1 MRLRRLVI
9 RISTNIG
16 PYGATIDFPDGL
28 VVIWA
33 DNSMGKSTCLKSMM
47 WALGLEAMITTS
59 QSDPPVTPVMK
70 AGFQNEDGEVAVVV
84 ESEVF
89 LEIENSSA
97 ERVVIHRAVKGTR
110 DTHLVTVVRGPAL
123 TQTERAHLFPRG
135 DYYVSRPGGAS
146 AEAGFHSFLS
156 EFLGWKIPTVSTF
169 DGRKSPLYLQAIF
182 PYVLV
187 EQTKGWSNIQ
197 PNMPTQFRIRDV
209 HKRVVEFILKMDA
222 NRIAARRIELS
233 NEKDALTLRWSALVA
248 NAEAAAGRVNA
259 RVESLP
265 HLPTAE
271 WPPVLLP
278 TLLVPEGDGWQSL
291 DDAISINGARL
302 DQIATTELPRA
313 AEVVSSATEEL
324 TEAQARLRQREV
336 WLERLYALVEEEK
349 AEYNAVQERLRF
361 IEEDLRRNND
371 VKVLQTLGSVT
382 ASLAP
387 DTCPTCHQPLRDSLL
402 PHDSHLGVMSID
414 DNISFVK
421 DQRHTFEY
429 LSNSLRRA
437 VVLREGQ
444 VLGAR
449 EEIQSL
455 RARIR
460 ALRQTL
466 VADGRTTSAAA
477 VREQLELEDVLQKH
491 ISVRDD
497 VVQMFS
503 EFGELSRAWLLLK
516 WETETLPKEDT
527 SIDDVGKLERL
538 SDIFRAELSEF
549 GFASFKPETL
559 TISKDTYRP
568 EHDGFDLPTNISAS
582 DFIRVIWAYLHG
594 LLELS
599 RCFDT
604 NHPGLLV
611 MDEPK
616 QQSTK
621 SLSFGELIR
630 RASTAKAHGQQ
641 VVLVTSEDRDQLV
654 ATLKDVPHTL
664 LTFEGRIIK
673 KLQQP

>member
-1 MRLRRLVI
+1 M
-9 RISTNIG
+9 
-16 PYGATIDFPDGL
+16 
-28 VVIWA
+28 
-33 DNSMGKSTCLKSMM
+33 
-47 WALGLEAMITTS
+47 
-59 QSDPPVTPVMK
+59 
-70 AGFQNEDGEVAVVV
+70 
-84 ESEVF
+84 
-89 LEIENSSA
+89 
-97 ERVVIHRAVKGTR
+97 
-110 DTHLVTVVRGPAL
+110 
-123 TQTERAHLFPRG
+123 
-135 DYYVSRPGGAS
+135 
-146 AEAGFHSFLS
+146 
-156 EFLGWKIPTVSTF
+156 
-169 DGRKSPLYLQAIF
+169 
-182 PYVLV
+182 
-187 EQTKGWSNIQ
+187 
-197 PNMPTQFRIRDV
+197 
-209 HKRVVEFILKMDA
+209 
-222 NRIAARRIELS
+222 
-233 NEKDALTLRWSALVA
+233 
-248 NAEAAAGRVNA
+248 
-259 RVESLP
+259 
-265 HLPTAE
+265 
-271 WPPVLLP
+271 
-278 TLLVPEGDGWQSL
+278 
-291 DDAISINGARL
+291 
-302 DQIATTELPRA
+302 
-313 AEVVSSATEEL
+313 
-324 TEAQARLRQREV
+324 
-336 WLERLYALVEEEK
+336 
-349 AEYNAVQERLRF
+349 
-361 IEEDLRRNND
+361 
-371 VKVLQTLGSVT
+371 
-382 ASLAP
+382 
-387 DTCPTCHQPLRDSLL
+387 
-402 PHDSHLGVMSID
+402 
-414 DNISFVK
+414 
-421 DQRHTFEY
+421 
-429 LSNSLRRA
+429 
-437 VVLREGQ
+437 
-444 VLGAR
+444 
-449 EEIQSL
+449 
-455 RARIR
+455 
-460 ALRQTL
+460 
-466 VADGRTTSAAA
+466 
-477 VREQLELEDVLQKH
+477 QKH